1 VVIKRGGRR
10 CRVVVRAVG
19 PGARR
24 AIFEVGNRFVGPITD
39 EGNRTR
45 VAAERRARQTQAMRC
60 HAESRLQRRT
70 PGAIFAT
77 MVDLVEDNEGAKSP
91 KTARGVRVYGSRL
104 ESTAASSTC
113 SRPPPSTPHQIVPSG
128 VASVVHVARTT
139 HSPISKKRRILAC
152 ADCGRTHRGPRRAD
166 NCAERSD
173 HSR

>member
-1 VVIKRGGRR
+1 
-10 CRVVVRAVG
+10 
-19 PGARR
+19 
-24 AIFEVGNRFVGPITD
+24 
-39 EGNRTR
+39 
-45 VAAERRARQTQAMRC
+45 MRC

-91 KTARGVRVYGSRL
+91 KTARGVRVYGSRP

-139 HSPISKKRRILAC
+139 HSPISKNVAFWRVLIAAVRTVDLDVLTTALNDPTIRDEPPMGLAP
-152 ADCGRTHRGPRRAD
+152 APRSSASRG
-166 NCAERSD
+166 
-173 HSR
+173 